1 MMKRPQVSPLMME
14 AFNRHVGGSNS
25 LAYEPKIEFAEGSA
39 VAWSTASTP
48 DIIRVDV
55 RRRDGSGT
63 TFPYATI
70 ICIGPERWLVP
81 KPYGLTAKLYM
92 SAKAA
97 LADTA
102 GSVEGYEPAAEM
114 YIPAPTVPKVCRPRG
129 YAYTSAGKPKTPEL
143 KRVSARLDVD
153 ALWG

>member
-25 LAYEPKIEFAEGSA
+25 LAYEPKLEFAEGSA
-39 VAWSTASTP
+39 VTWSSASTP

-70 ICIGPERWLVP
+70 ICIGPERWLVL
-81 KPYGLTAKLYM
+81 KPYGLTAKLYT

-129 YAYTSAGKPKTPEL
+129 YAYTASGKPKTPEL